1 MADVPAVP
9 LALTSQVAHIGHVV
23 QTWLDELV
31 AKNLDFEGYGKPIV
45 IYGPEDDAA
54 NTAPPGIHWLPLTE
68 NIGAPQRLGA
78 PGAPGPLAVRS
89 VPVSF
94 VLFGGVAPIVTYTDA
109 EAKFHDCD
117 LTEILYSK
125 LINIM
130 QRSASQFSYGIDSA
144 TWFNSGRTG
153 IGMSLELVVSVRLPL
168 IREDNPTIT
177 FTGATVNAEISH
189 G

>member
-1 MADVPAVP
+1 MADDPTK
-9 LALTSQVAHIGHVV
+9 LTSQVAHIGNVV
-23 QTWLDELV
+23 KSWLDELV
-31 AKNLDFEGYGKPIV
+31 AQNQDFEGSGLPIT

-54 NTAPPGIHWLPLTE
+54 DTSPPGIHWLPLSE
-68 NIGAPQRLGA
+68 NIAPPQRLGA

-94 VLFGGVAPIVTYTDA
+94 VLFGGIAPLDTYTDA

-117 LTEILYSK
+117 RTEILFSK

-130 QRSASQFSYGIDSA
+130 QRTVSQFSYSVDSV

-153 IGMSLELVVSVRLPL
+153 IGMSLELVVSIRLPL
-168 IREDNPTIT
+168 VREDNPTVKI
-177 FTGATVNAEISH
+177 TGATAHAEIVH
-189 G
+189 E